1 MAKSVL
7 DGTEWTV
14 TEFAGL
20 LPEKRKVARQELA
33 CLSCDGPA
41 VFRAGQKRR
50 PSFAARH
57 RDGCQLVSP
66 TWSAFE
72 YLAGPRRHN
81 WPAGRTPPEGDPA
94 SRTGPLL
101 VRSFPTSAA
110 DLALTGTGEPTGHRL
125 LRVRNAPNQH
135 GHALQSLPRIR
146 PRLTVPTETLEGNL
160 VSPAA
165 RSMIPEQRH

>member
-7 DGTEWTV
+7 DGTEWTA

-20 LPEKRKVARQELA
+20 LPEKRKVARQELT

-57 RDGCQLVSP
+57 RHDCQLVSP

-72 YLAGPRRHN
+72 YLAGPGRHN
-81 WPAGRTPPEGDPA
+81 GAAGAHTAG
-94 SRTGPLL
+94 G
-101 VRSFPTSAA
+101 
-110 DLALTGTGEPTGHRL
+110 
-125 LRVRNAPNQH
+125 
-135 GHALQSLPRIR
+135 
-146 PRLTVPTETLEGNL
+146 
-160 VSPAA
+160 
-165 RSMIPEQRH
+165 